1 MVASTKKRILDSA
14 LRAFAEKG
22 YHATKVPDIAKSA
35 GVSPGTIYQH
45 YRNKLDIFSSVIDD
59 ILGALDTALDD
70 EALDASETVEEY
82 LEQMERIETKL
93 FALLAEHPFATEIVF
108 YQALGID
115 EEINKR
121 VRAAFDILALYTE
134 SYLRHGVKKGFLR
147 PDLRV
152 RESAILVNA
161 VTFEAAGRVVQEGVR
176 ADAVESWRDALVKLL
191 MQGMVVRAEEPS

>member
-1 MVASTKKRILDSA
+1 MRRRILDSA
-14 LRAFAEKG
+14 YQVFAEKG
-22 YHATKVPDIAKSA
+22 YHASRVTDIAESA
-35 GVSPGTIYQH
+35 GVSCGTVYQH
-45 YRNKLDIFSSVIDD
+45 YRNKLDIFSNVIED
-59 ILGALDTALDD
+59 IMGAVDVALND
-70 EALDASETVEEY
+70 EAPDASETLEEY
-82 LEQMERIETKL
+82 QAQIERIGSKL
-93 FALLAEHPFATEIVF
+93 FALLTQHPFATEIVF

-161 VTFEAAGRVVQEGVR
+161 VTFEAAGRLVQDGSR
-176 ADAVESWRDALVKLL
+176 ADGVETWLDALIKLV
-191 MQGMVVRAEEPS
+191 MQGMLARPRENP